1 MYLRLPYLTKPQ
13 VLFMKKNIEKPK
25 TNLIILLVFSFFLMG
40 VINVSSQTI
49 TTDSICKK
57 KYVSVDVHKTY
68 ERVIAKGYES
78 IEMFEYLGDY
88 YYRINE
94 LEKSKLYFELL
105 FRKYKTSQIS
115 ARTIELYNSIKEL
128 AKS

>member
-1 MYLRLPYLTKPQ
+1 
-13 VLFMKKNIEKPK
+13 MKKNIEKPK
-25 TNLIILLVFSFFLMG
+25 TKLNTLLVFSFFLMG
-40 VINVSSQTI
+40 VINVNSQTI

-57 KYVSVDVHKTY
+57 KYVSIDVHKTY
-68 ERVIAKGYES
+68 ERIIAKGYES

-94 LEKSKLYFELL
+94 LEKSKIYLELI

-115 ARTIELYNSIKEL
+115 AKTIELYNSIKVL